1 MKASAFARL
10 APLGKIKTLFIL
22 KSFAK
27 TAASKAREKKRS
39 FPLLKGECP

>member
-22 KSFAK
+22 KASAK
-27 TAASKAREKKRS
+27 TAEKQGLRKKEVI
-39 FPLLKGECP
+39 PLLKGE

>member
-22 KSFAK
+22 KPFAK
-27 TAASKAREKKRS
+27 NRCEAKAAKKEVI
-39 FPLLKGECP
+39 PLLKGE

>member
-22 KSFAK
+22 KVFAQ
-27 TAASKAREKKRS
+27 TAEKQSLQKKEVI
-39 FPLLKGECP
+39 PLLKGE